1 MGENYIQKIELQE
14 LRDEINRLK
23 REKGKPYVKANKKK
37 DGEISPEAERKEA
50 EANPNKDVT
59 TGNDETTEDNS
70 DKKKKSKRES
80 KLPKI
85 KIDCDEICYLNK
97 DGLPDDSIFKGYKP
111 VVVHNIII
119 KSDNVRYLREIT
131 NKGSV
136 FSSCP

>member
-80 KLPKI
+80 KLP
-85 KIDCDEICYLNK
+85 
-97 DGLPDDSIFKGYKP
+97 
-111 VVVHNIII
+111 
-119 KSDNVRYLREIT
+119 
-131 NKGSV
+131 
-136 FSSCP
+136 